1 MSYTIAEVTPADTR
15 MFRKMTDLL
24 HQQNIRYDSSADYS
38 CVILDDD
45 YQAAATGSC
54 SGNTL
59 RCLAVSPDHAG
70 EALTNTLISHL
81 VEVQYA
87 RGNTHIFLYT
97 KPDTARFFGD
107 LGFYEIIRGDNIVF
121 MENRRNGFSSYLAQ
135 LQQSAQPG
143 RCAAIVMNANPFTL
157 GHQYLVEKAAAE
169 NDTVHLFAVSEEK
182 SPIPYAVRKQL
193 ITAGTAHL
201 ANVIIHDSGSYIISS
216 ATFPSYFQ
224 KNEDEVSRSH
234 ALVDAG
240 IFVRIARAMNITK
253 RYAGEEPFSRVTA
266 IYNEVMQAQLPPA
279 GVELV
284 VVPRRE
290 GPAGI
295 ISASMVRQLI
305 HDGDMDR
312 LRDYLPASSLDYFLS
327 PEAAP
332 VITAI
337 RAMADVVHH

>member
-1 MSYTIAEVTPADTR
+1 
-15 MFRKMTDLL
+15 
-24 HQQNIRYDSSADYS
+24 
-38 CVILDDD
+38 
-45 YQAAATGSC
+45 
-54 SGNTL
+54 
-59 RCLAVSPDHAG
+59 
-70 EALTNTLISHL
+70 
-81 VEVQYA
+81 
-87 RGNTHIFLYT
+87 
-97 KPDTARFFGD
+97 
-107 LGFYEIIRGDNIVF
+107 

-253 RYAGEEPFSRVTA
+253 RYAGEEPFSQVTA
-266 IYNEVMQAQLPPA
+266 IYNEVMQAKLPPA

-305 HDGDMDR
+305 HDGDMDQ